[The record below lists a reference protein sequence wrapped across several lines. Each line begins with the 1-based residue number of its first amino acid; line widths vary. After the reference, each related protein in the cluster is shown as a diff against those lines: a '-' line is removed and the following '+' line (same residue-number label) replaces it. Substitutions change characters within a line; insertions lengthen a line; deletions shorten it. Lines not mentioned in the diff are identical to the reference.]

1 MKRILPHPILSAA
14 MLLLWMTLT
23 SFSLGHLV
31 LGSAVA
37 IVAGRLMAL
46 LEPQVPRI
54 KRWDL
59 VIRLAMITAYDI
71 LVSNFQV
78 ARLILM
84 GDVRSHR
91 HSDFLVMDI
100 PLSEPLALG
109 WLSVIVTA
117 TPGTAWVLW
126 DPDKSRLTLHIF
138 DLKDPE
144 HWRDVIKNRYA
155 APLKEIFE

>member
-1 MKRILPHPILSAA
+1 MKRILPHPILALA
-14 MLLLWMTLT
+14 LLLFWMTLT
-23 SFSLGHLV
+23 SFSLGHLA
-31 LGSAVA
+31 LGTLVA

-59 VIRLAMITAYDI
+59 VVKLALITAWDI
-71 LVSNFQV
+71 LISNLQV

-84 GDVRSHR
+84 GDKRSER

-100 PLSEPLALG
+100 PLREPLALG
-109 WLSVIVTA
+109 WLAVIVTA

-126 DPDKSRLTLHIF
+126 DPDKGRLTLHIF

-144 HWRDVIKNRYA
+144 HWRKLIKTRYA